1 MSFRELYMIS
11 RNLARAGL
19 VAAILLGGVGLTACA
34 MENPD
39 ATFSVAT
46 AGDSL
51 DTAVNDRVEQL
62 LRADVGLAT
71 RVPEPS
77 WSGVSDTR
85 SPGANALRWR
95 SATSELDD
103 GTWGRAHRN
112 TVCSG

>member
-1 MSFRELYMIS
+1 MIS

-51 DTAVNDRVEQL
+51 DAAVNDRVEQL
-62 LRADVGLAT
+62 LRTDVGLAGSQF
-71 RVPEPS
+71 RIH
-77 WSGVSDTR
+77 
-85 SPGANALRWR
+85 
-95 SATSELDD
+95 
-103 GTWGRAHRN
+103 GTARP
-112 TVCSG
+112 

>member
-1 MSFRELYMIS
+1 MIS

-62 LRADVGLAT
+62 LRTDVGLAGSQFRIHGKAGIVT
-71 RVPEPS
+71 ISGTVPDEHS
-77 WSGVSDTR
+77 LRRALDLASGVR
-85 SPGANALRWR
+85 GVRELRNEM
-95 SATSELDD
+95 EL
-103 GTWGRAHRN
+103 APPK
-112 TVCSG
+112 

>member
-1 MSFRELYMIS
+1 MIS

-51 DTAVNDRVEQL
+51 DTAVNDRVE
-62 LRADVGLAT
+62 
-71 RVPEPS
+71 P
-77 WSGVSDTR
+77 VSYTHLTLPTNR
-85 SPGANALRWR
+85 
-95 SATSELDD
+95 E
-103 GTWGRAHRN
+103 
-112 TVCSG
+112 V

>member
-1 MSFRELYMIS
+1 MIS

-62 LRADVGLAT
+62 LRTDVGLAGSQFRIHGKAGVVT
-71 RVPEPS
+71 IGGTVTDEHSLRRALDLA
-77 WSGVSDTR
+77 SGVR
-85 SPGANALRWR
+85 GVRELRNEM
-95 SATSELDD
+95 EL
-103 GTWGRAHRN
+103 APPK
-112 TVCSG
+112 